1 MGSTQYTPLSSQ
13 CTGTYYPL
21 SSAWSPSET
30 RVEVHLSTNNP
41 SHIGLSL
48 LLSTTP
54 DRICVPIETAKQEWV
69 SASRD
74 GSLSSYI
81 CILNRINTKAARVR
95 I

>member
-1 MGSTQYTPLSSQ
+1 MGNTQYTPLSSQ
-13 CTGTYYPL
+13 CTEPYYPL

-41 SHIGLSL
+41 WHIGLSL

-54 DRICVPIETAKQEWV
+54 DRICVPIETAKREWV
-69 SASRD
+69 SVSRD
-74 GSLSSYI
+74 GRLSSSI
-81 CILNRINTKAARVR
+81 CILNCVNTKAARVR